1 MFCGLM
7 GMKSRIPLLLLLS
20 FCTLS
25 CVSAQMRSLTA
36 TVQQPAGSVILPSA
50 EPDSTHA
57 SQDRIQPLYSSGDV
71 LLYLPAPANLA
82 TYDAAGDIVDI
93 AILSPRLSKGLSYE
107 VIPIGLMEFDGT
119 SGIQHIVI
127 AIPSDPSIQII
138 KSPSLEQLQLN
149 YPGVVDILS
158 IWFENAYSDRQ
169 SELVSI
175 KDEQDAIKF
184 LESLTDQ

>member
-1 MFCGLM
+1 MD
-7 GMKSRIPLLLLLS
+7 MKSRIPLLLMLS

-25 CVSAQMRSLTA
+25 CASAQMRSLTA
-36 TVQQPAGSVILPSA
+36 TVQQPAGSVVLPSA
-50 EPDSTHA
+50 EPDSSHA
-57 SQDRIQPLYSSGDV
+57 SQDSDQPLYSSGDV
-71 LLYLPAPANLA
+71 LLYIPAPANLA
-82 TYDAAGDIVDI
+82 TYDAAGDIVDV
-93 AILSPRLSKGLSYE
+93 AILAPRLSKGRYE

-127 AIPSDPSIQII
+127 AIPDPSIQII